1 MKIIIPERINK
12 NLFLIINVSVSLLLL
27 LLLWFIYNL
36 YAEDIRFV
44 EHEEKIIEVSR
55 LEGEIRFYDEVLS
68 MSARMAVITGDEKW
82 EQRYRETE
90 EKLEKNLEKAKVFFP
105 DELIIHLEKTNV
117 ANEKLIELENKA
129 FELINMG
136 KKKQA
141 EKLLFSDEYDSY
153 KKQYALAVDASYK
166 SLNIL
171 MRAEEEKTFSTILK
185 YLVFCFFLVLLF
197 LFAWF
202 CLNLILFR
210 GRIRLDEKE
219 VYIQGILENAVD
231 GIISIDKKGIILSV
245 NPATESLFAYDAS
258 EMLGENIKML
268 MPSPYHD
275 EHDGYL
281 SNYHKTGEKKVI
293 GIGREVMGQRKD
305 GSTFPMELSV
315 SENKIGKSHS
325 FTYIV
330 RDISERVEK
339 EQQIVEQK
347 VYYENLFKYLN
358 VPAFILDTDHKVTMW
373 NKACEELTGTMSNDV
388 LGTQNYR
395 AAIYEK
401 DRPLLADL
409 VLDETYDDPEL
420 YPVEIED
427 SIMPKGKRV
436 HNWADLP
443 LKSDKRYLMF
453 DAGPVF
459 DANGERT
466 GVLQVMQDITSMKE
480 LEESIQENNKQLKR
494 SNEELDRF
502 AYVASHDLQEP
513 LRMVSSYTQLL
524 SNRYKD
530 KLDDDANEFMD
541 YIVGGAKRMQL
552 LIQDLLSFSRLSSK
566 VEVLRPIEANHLYDN
581 AIGNLAVAIDES
593 GTVVTKEDLPVI
605 HGDEGQ
611 LRQLFQNLI
620 GNAVKYRDPEKMNKV
635 HVSVKELSDSYQ
647 FCFEDNG
654 IGIEAN
660 YFEKIFVIF
669 QRLHGKDKYQGT
681 GIGLSLCKKIVDNHH
696 GRIWVESEYGQGT
709 RFNFTL
715 PMH

>member
-129 FELINMG
+129 FELINIG
-136 KKKQA
+136 ENKQA
-141 EKLLFSDEYDSY
+141 EKLLFSDRYNSY
-153 KKQYALAVDASYK
+153 KKQYSLSVSSLYK
-166 SLNIL
+166 SLNNIL
-171 MRAEEEKTFSTILK
+171 KVEEEITSSKVIQYLFSSIFIT
-185 YLVFCFFLVLLF
+185 LVFVV
-197 LFAWF
+197 AWT
-202 CLNLILFR
+202 CLNIILFR
-210 GRIRLDEKE
+210 GRISLDKKE
-219 VYIQGILENAVD
+219 LFIQGILENAVD

-245 NPATESLFAYDAS
+245 NPATKKLFGYDES

-268 MPSPYHD
+268 MPSLYHD
-275 EHDGYL
+275 GNDGYL
-281 SNYHKTGEKKVI
+281 SNYHKTGDKKVI
-293 GIGREVMGQRKD
+293 GGEVIGRRKD

-315 SENKIGKSHS
+315 SENKIGESHS

-339 EQQIVEQK
+339 EQQIVDQK
-347 VYYENLFKYLN
+347 DYYENLFKYLN
-358 VPAFILDTDHKVTMW
+358 VPAFILDNDHKVVMW
-373 NKACEELTGTMSNDV
+373 NKACEALTGTMSSDL
-388 LGTQNYR
+388 LGTQNSRKALYVK
-395 AAIYEK
+395 EH
-401 DRPLLADL
+401 PLLADL

-427 SIMPKGKRV
+427 SIMPNGKRV
-436 HNWADLP
+436 QNWVDLP
-443 LKSDKRYLMF
+443 LKSAKRFLTL
-453 DAGPVF
+453 DAGPIF

-480 LEESIQENNKQLKR
+480 LEESIQENNEQLKR